1 MIARAAVFIRP
12 SNVVRADGLLDQLG
26 VELDEAGFV
35 AVDAT
40 GRTSVP
46 GVWAAGNVADPRA
59 QVTAAGAGNTA
70 AIALNADLV
79 EEDVRNALAVL
90 AESGEPTG

>member
-1 MIARAAVFIRP
+1 
-12 SNVVRADGLLDQLG
+12 
-26 VELDEAGFV
+26 
-35 AVDAT
+35 
-40 GRTSVP
+40 
-46 GVWAAGNVADPRA
+46 VADPRA